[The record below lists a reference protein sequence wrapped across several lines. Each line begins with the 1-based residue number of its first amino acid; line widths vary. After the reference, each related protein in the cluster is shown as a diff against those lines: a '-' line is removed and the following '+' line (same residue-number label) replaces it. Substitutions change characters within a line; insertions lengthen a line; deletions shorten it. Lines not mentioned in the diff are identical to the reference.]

1 MKTVLITGCNGGLG
15 KELLKKF
22 TSNGYNVLACS
33 FPQDDG
39 FIKECDDIAQN
50 QGVDIKH
57 FSFNSTKQ
65 DELEAG
71 CKAIEVFEN
80 DIDVLINCA
89 GANIIKPLMYTE
101 FDDLQ
106 KTFLINYFATVLIT
120 KAVAGK
126 MMMQGNGCIINIS
139 SIGSLGQQTGGA
151 CYDASKAAMNQF
163 TKSIAQELAPFNI
176 RVNAIAPA
184 PMRTAMFE
192 NMPEKT
198 RKNLVKNV
206 AFKRPVEPAEV
217 ANVAS
222 FLASDNASFITGQI
236 IRVDGGALI

>member
-22 TSNGYNVLACS
+22 TDNGYSVIACS
-33 FPQDDG
+33 FPQDEG
-39 FIKECDDIAQN
+39 FIKECDVIAQK

-57 FSFNSTKQ
+57 ISFNSTNQ

-71 CKAIEVFEN
+71 CKEIESIEN

-89 GANIIKPLMYTE
+89 GTNIIKPLMYTE
-101 FDDLQ
+101 YEDLQ
-106 KTFLINYFATVLIT
+106 KTFMINYFATVLVT
-120 KAVAGK
+120 KAVVSK

-198 RKNLVKNV
+198 QKNLVKNV
-206 AFKRPVEPAEV
+206 AFKRPVEPEEI

-222 FLASDNASFITGQI
+222 FLTSEGASFITGQI

>member
-22 TSNGYNVLACS
+22 TQNGYSVIACS
-33 FPQDDG
+33 FPQDES
-39 FIKECDDIAQN
+39 FVKECDQLAKELN
-50 QGVDIKH
+50 VEVRH
-57 FSFNSTKQ
+57 LSFDSTKQ
-65 DELEAG
+65 DELEKG
-71 CKAIEVFEN
+71 CKAIESFEG
-80 DIDVLINCA
+80 DIDVLVNCA

-101 FDDLQ
+101 YEDLQ
-106 KTFLINYFATVLIT
+106 KTFMINYFATVLVT
-120 KAVAGK
+120 KAVASK

-184 PMRTAMFE
+184 PMRTVMFE

-198 RKNLVKNV
+198 QKNLVKNV

-222 FLASDNASFITGQI
+222 FLATEDASFITGQI

>member
-22 TSNGYNVLACS
+22 TNNRYNVIACS
-33 FPQDDG
+33 FPQDET
-39 FIKECDDIAQN
+39 FVKECDDLAKDR
-50 QGVDIKH
+50 GVDIKH
-57 FSFNSTKQ
+57 ISYDSTKQ
-65 DELEAG
+65 EELDAG
-71 CKAIEVFEN
+71 CKTIEAYEG

-101 FDDLQ
+101 YEDLQ
-106 KTFLINYFATVLIT
+106 KTFMINYFATVLVT
-120 KAVAGK
+120 KALAGK
-126 MMMQGNGCIINIS
+126 MMMQGKGCIINIS

-184 PMRTAMFE
+184 PMRTTMFE

-198 RKNLVKNV
+198 QKNLVKNV
-206 AFKRPVEPAEV
+206 AFKRPVEPSEV
-217 ANVAS
+217 ANVAF
-222 FLASDNASFITGQI
+222 FLASDDAAFITGQI
-236 IRVDGGALI
+236 VRVDGGALI

>member
-22 TSNGYNVLACS
+22 TDNGYNVIACS
-33 FPQDDG
+33 FPQEESFVKKCDELV
-39 FIKECDDIAQN
+39 KELGIE
-50 QGVDIKH
+50 IKH
-57 FSFNSTKQ
+57 LSFDSTNQ
-65 DELEAG
+65 DELEKG
-71 CKAIEVFEN
+71 CSAIESFEGT
-80 DIDVLINCA
+80 IDVLINCA

-101 FDDLQ
+101 YEDLQ
-106 KTFLINYFATVLIT
+106 KTFMINYFATVLVT

-198 RKNLVKNV
+198 QKNLVKNV
-206 AFKRPVEPAEV
+206 AFKRPVEPTEV

-222 FLASDNASFITGQI
+222 FLASEDASFITGQI
-236 IRVDGGALI
+236 IRVDGGTLI